1 VREIVTTWFSLT
13 RPVGPRFYAVS
24 GIALA
29 ITKYALDAL
38 LVWTCTG
45 RLWTPLAYLHPSLAA
60 REAATGVPP
69 SWAFWMLVLWSL
81 PFYWIGISM
90 TVRRTVHAGLAAGWS
105 LLFFVPIVNYLYMI
119 LLCFLPAAE
128 APPPL
133 PASRHDGLPAVVY
146 STALGVSVGLAM
158 MGVSVVW
165 LRGYGASLFL
175 GTPFVMGFVAA
186 FSLNRGAPRSAVATL
201 GVAYLTLVVVA
212 GLIALLAL
220 EGLVCLLMALPL
232 ALLLASLGAILG
244 RQVALGGRPAAAVA
258 SLLVALPVLTGFEAR
273 GLRAPL
279 REVKTAVEIDAP
291 AESVWSNV
299 IGIAELPPPAE
310 WVFRLGIAYP
320 VRARIHG
327 AGVGAV
333 RTCEFSTGPFVEPI
347 TAWDPPRRLSFEVRQ
362 QPPPMEEWS
371 PYQHVGAPHLVG
383 GLQSERGEFR
393 LVPLAAG
400 RTRLEGSTWYRNH
413 LFPQL
418 YWNAW
423 SDALIHRIHRR
434 VLEHVKRRSEA
445 AGVSP

>member
-1 VREIVTTWFSLT
+1 VREIVSTWFSLT
-13 RPVGPRFYAVS
+13 RPVGPRFYAAS
-24 GIALA
+24 GIGLAL
-29 ITKYALDAL
+29 TKYAMDAL
-38 LVWTCTG
+38 LVWTATG
-45 RLWTPLAYLHPSLAA
+45 RLWTPLAYVHPSLAA
-60 REAATGVPP
+60 REAVMGVPP
-69 SWAFWMLVLWSL
+69 QWVFWVLVLWSL

-119 LLCFLPAAE
+119 LLCFLPAAAA
-128 APPPL
+128 APAPSVSHL
-133 PASRHDGLPAVVY
+133 DALAGVVY
-146 STALGVSVGLAM
+146 STAIGVLVGLAM
-158 MGVSVVW
+158 MGLSVIW
-165 LRGYGASLFL
+165 LRGYSASLFL

-186 FSLNRGAPRSAVATL
+186 FSLNRDAPRSPLATL

-220 EGLVCLLMALPL
+220 EGLVCLMMVLPL
-232 ALLLASLGAILG
+232 ALLLASFGAVLG
-244 RQVALGGRPAAAVA
+244 RQIALGGRTAAAVT
-258 SLLVALPVLTGFEAR
+258 SLLIALPVLTGFEAR
-273 GLRAPL
+273 ELRAPL
-279 REVKTAVEIDAP
+279 REALTAVEIDAP
-291 AESVWSNV
+291 PEIVWNNV
-299 IGIAELPPPAE
+299 VGITDLPPPGE

-347 TAWDPPRRLSFEVRQ
+347 TAWEPPRRLAFDVRA

-371 PYQHVGAPHLVG
+371 PYQHVSAPHLID
-383 GLQSERGEFR
+383 GLRSERGEFR
-393 LVPLAAG
+393 LVPVAGG

-423 SDALIHRIHRR
+423 SDALIHQIHRR
-434 VLEHVKRRSEA
+434 VLEHVKQRSEA
-445 AGVSP
+445 TGVNP

>member
-1 VREIVTTWFSLT
+1 VRKIVSTWLSLT
-13 RPVGPRFYAVS
+13 RPVGPRFYAAS
-24 GIALA
+24 GVALA
-29 ITKYALDAL
+29 LTKYVMDAM
-38 LVWTCTG
+38 LVWTATG
-45 RLWTPLAYLHPSLAA
+45 RLWTPLSYVRPSLAA

-69 SWAFWMLVLWSL
+69 QWVFWVLVLWSL

-119 LLCFLPAAE
+119 LLCFLPAAVTPP
-128 APPPL
+128 AP
-133 PASRHDGLPAVVY
+133 SVSHRDGLAAVVY
-146 STALGVSVGLAM
+146 STAIGVLVGVAM
-158 MGVSVVW
+158 MGLSVVW

-186 FSLNRGAPRSAVATL
+186 FSLNRDEPRSALATL

-220 EGLVCLLMALPL
+220 EGLVCLMMALPL
-232 ALLLASLGAILG
+232 AVLLASFGAVLG
-244 RQVALGGRPAAAVA
+244 RQIALGGRPAAAVT

-273 GLRAPL
+273 ELRGSL
-279 REVKTAVEIDAP
+279 REVATAVEIDAP
-291 AESVWSNV
+291 PELVWDNV
-299 IGIAELPPPAE
+299 VGIAELPPPGE
-310 WVFRLGIAYP
+310 WIFRLGIAYP

-347 TAWDPPRRLSFEVRQ
+347 TAWEPPHRLAFDVRA

-371 PYQHVGAPHLVG
+371 PYQHVGAPHLVD
-383 GLQSERGEFR
+383 GLRSERGEFR
-393 LVPLAAG
+393 LVAVAPG

-418 YWNAW
+418 YWNVW
-423 SDALIHRIHRR
+423 SDALIHQIHRR

-445 AGVSP
+445 AGVNS